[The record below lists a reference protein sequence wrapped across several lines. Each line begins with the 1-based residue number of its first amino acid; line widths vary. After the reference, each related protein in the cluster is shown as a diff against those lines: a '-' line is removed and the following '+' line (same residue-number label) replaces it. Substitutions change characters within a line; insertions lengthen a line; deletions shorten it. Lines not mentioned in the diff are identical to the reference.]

1 MSHFGNTC
9 QCEWP
14 YDLNGEKK
22 KREIKRYTLTISID
36 YKRSCIFNILC
47 KDYYWTLLKNDR
59 AEKNVFQNGKILLT
73 SASQN

>member
-22 KREIKRYTLTISID
+22 KREFKTYTLTISID
-36 YKRSCIFNILC
+36 YSCTFNILF

-59 AEKNVFQNGKILLT
+59 AKKNVFQNGKILLT